1 MIAIRY
7 KSMVALRLEAAPK
20 VKFRPVCAI
29 PFAAIL
35 SVNKNQS
42 DSAVCALYL
51 RKKEIT
57 SKTTGAAS

>member
-1 MIAIRY
+1 MI
-7 KSMVALRLEAAPK
+7 ALRLEAVPK

-29 PFAAIL
+29 PLAAIL